1 MFRDAKEELDRL
13 QEQLLEEEEDLPEED
28 DDEGDGDFPAE
39 KQLDDL
45 LDEDTAIPDAPV
57 YRNFSND
64 YGRGLRNF
72 ASGYRAYNGDKTDTD
87 LDEYSEEVYSGKKK
101 NSGCCAGV
109 LVLLLAAAAAVA
121 VWWYLQGGGAW

>member
-1 MFRDAKEELDRL
+1 MFRDTKEELDRL
-13 QEQLLEEEEDLPEED
+13 QEQLLEEEDDLPEED
-28 DDEGDGDFPAE
+28 EDEEDGDFPDE
-39 KQLDDL
+39 EEPEDL
-45 LDEDTAIPDAPV
+45 LEGDEAIPDAPV

-87 LDEYSEEVYSGKKK
+87 LDEYSEAVYSGKKR
-101 NSGCCAGV
+101 SPGCCAVV
-109 LVLLLAAAAAVA
+109 LTLLVAAAAAVA